1 MADPLGNLMININNA
16 FSQFIMDMA
25 GEPQKEEV
33 RTKEKSPAKQ
43 RPTTTIMNGE
53 YERTPAVL
61 SDTTFSR
68 YATKFW

>member
-16 FSQFIMDMA
+16 FSQFIMDVA

-33 RTKEKSPAKQ
+33 RTKEKSPA
-43 RPTTTIMNGE
+43 TTIVNGDM
-53 YERTPAVL
+53 ERAPAVF
-61 SDTTFSR
+61 TNETWKK